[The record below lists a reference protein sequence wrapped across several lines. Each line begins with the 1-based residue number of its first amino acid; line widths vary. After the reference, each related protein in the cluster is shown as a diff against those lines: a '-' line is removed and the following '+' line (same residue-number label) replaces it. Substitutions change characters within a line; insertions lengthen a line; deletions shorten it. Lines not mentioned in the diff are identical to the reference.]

1 MVIGLEMADHR
12 LDGGSASH
20 LAADGLGDTADLAGD
35 PDLEPVGVVV
45 TAIALVAMDSADR
58 NACEPFEV
66 GDDRTECV
74 AVIGVAVQGLGMQHE
89 LPALGSGDRRG
100 NRDLATELVGS
111 PCLAAADAFHFRGVQ
126 RIDLRSALTL
136 LLMAHAQRQIEQRAK
151 AVFKRRVALDLA
163 ANVADDAAKPG
174 AQELELP
181 PGAAELMGMRIAPD
195 HDGGALR

>member
-1 MVIGLEMADHR
+1 MVATHAVIGLEMADHR

-74 AVIGVAVQGLGMQHE
+74 AVIRVAMERLGMQHE

-111 PCLAAADAFHFRGVQ
+111 PCLAAADAFHFGGVQ
-126 RIDLRSALTL
+126 RIELRSALTL
-136 LLMAHAQRQIEQRAK
+136 LLMAHTIASVRCATEGSPAIA
-151 AVFKRRVALDLA
+151 RRVVLTQPLA
-163 ANVADDAAKPG
+163 PAGQRRAIKR
-174 AQELELP
+174 Q
-181 PGAAELMGMRIAPD
+181 
-195 HDGGALR
+195 